1 MKVHTLSPTDAAR
14 HFATH
19 RITIDYADVAAL
31 GASATG
37 TLPIIPATGTFA
49 AGTAFRFAGLR
60 LVTAFDFSDTG
71 ITSLLVEIGDGS
83 DTDRLMAQTE
93 IAVDGTEITYYVEGK
108 VTQPYVYT
116 AADSVDAKFTAANG
130 GSPLLSEATSGEL
143 EILLYVEDRT
153 KIARPSSSIL

>member
-19 RITIDYADVAAL
+19 RITLDYADVAAL

-37 TLPIIPATGTFA
+37 TIAIVPASGTFPI
-49 AGTAFRFAGLR
+49 GTAFRFAGLR

-71 ITSLLVEIGDGS
+71 ITSLLVEIGDGT
-83 DTDRLMAQTE
+83 DTDRLLAQTE
-93 IAVDGTEITYYVEGK
+93 IAVDGTEITYYIEGK

-116 AADSVDAKFTAANG
+116 AADTVDAKFTAANG
-130 GSPLLSEATSGEL
+130 GTPLLSECTSGEV
-143 EILLYVEDRT
+143 EILLYVEDRS
-153 KIARPSSSIL
+153 KLARPSGAIL

>member
-19 RITIDYADVAAL
+19 RITLEASDVAAL

-37 TLPIIPATGTFA
+37 TIAIVPTSGTFR

-71 ITSLLVEIGDGS
+71 ITSLLIEIGDGG
-83 DTDRLMAQTE
+83 DTDRLLAQTE
-93 IAVDGTEITYYVEGK
+93 IAVDGTEITYYLEGK
-108 VTQPYVYT
+108 VTQPYVFT
-116 AADSVDAKFTAANG
+116 AADTVDAKFTAANG
-130 GSPLLSEATSGEL
+130 GTPTLAECTVGEV
-143 EILLYVEDRT
+143 EILLYVEDRADL
-153 KIARPSSSIL
+153 ARPSGAIL

>member
-19 RITIDYADVAAL
+19 RITLDYADVAAL

-37 TLPIIPATGTFA
+37 TIAIVPASGTFPI
-49 AGTAFRFAGLR
+49 GTAFRFAGLR

-71 ITSLLVEIGDGS
+71 ITSLLVEIGDGT
-83 DTDRLMAQTE
+83 DTDRLLAQTE
-93 IAVDGTEITYYVEGK
+93 IAVDGTEITYYLEGK

-116 AADSVDAKFTAANG
+116 AADTVDAKFTAANG
-130 GSPLLSEATSGEL
+130 GTPLLSECTSGEV
-143 EILLYVEDRT
+143 EILLYVEDRS
-153 KIARPSSSIL
+153 KLARPSGAIL